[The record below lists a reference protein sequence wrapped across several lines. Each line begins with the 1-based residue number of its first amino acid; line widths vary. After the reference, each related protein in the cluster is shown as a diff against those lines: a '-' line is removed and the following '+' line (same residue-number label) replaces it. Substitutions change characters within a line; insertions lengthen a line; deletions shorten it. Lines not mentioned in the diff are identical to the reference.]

1 MEKEELLKYV
11 RFLFVETCQSMNMST
26 ELENRKYFEGKRNAY
41 ENVIEM
47 LENSDETIEY
57 IKEFYE
63 YLNP

>member
-47 LENSDETIEY
+47 LENSDETIKY

-63 YLNP
+63 YLNT